1 MMKSKKGYIM
11 EKTKKFLKNFIKN
24 DSDFL
29 QLYSKNKKQLKKK
42 NISFNYIINMVLNDV
57 IENFENYLLDK
68 KYIDF
73 SYIVYNENI
82 INLDYIYTYFKLIIN
97 ELQN

>member
-1 MMKSKKGYIM
+1 MD
-11 EKTKKFLKNFIKN
+11 KTRKFLKNFIKN

-29 QLYSKNKKQLKKK
+29 QLYSKNKKQLKNK
-42 NISFNYIINMVLNDV
+42 NISFNYIIDLVLNDV
-57 IENFENYLLDK
+57 MENFENYLLDK
-68 KYIDF
+68 KYIDL
-73 SYIVYNENI
+73 SWVVYNENI

>member
-1 MMKSKKGYIM
+1 M

-24 DSDFL
+24 DSVFL
-29 QLYSKNKKQLKKK
+29 RFYNINKKQIKKK
-42 NISFNYIINMVLNDV
+42 SISFNYIIDMVLNDV
-57 IENFENYLLDK
+57 MENFESYLLDK

-73 SYIVYNENI
+73 SWVEYNENI

>member
-1 MMKSKKGYIM
+1 M

>member
-1 MMKSKKGYIM
+1 MD
-11 EKTKKFLKNFIKN
+11 KTRKFLKNFIKN

-42 NISFNYIINMVLNDV
+42 NISFNYIIDLVLNDV
-57 IENFENYLLDK
+57 MENFENYLLDK
-68 KYIDF
+68 KYIDL
-73 SYIVYNENI
+73 SWVVYNENI

>member
-1 MMKSKKGYIM
+1 MK
-11 EKTKKFLKNFIKN
+11 KTKKFLKNFIKN
-24 DSDFL
+24 DNDFL

-42 NISFNYIINMVLNDV
+42 NISFNYIIDMVLNDV